1 MNNPGYEVVYNTEH
15 FSGSFTVPY
24 PDTAISTAI
33 DILMEWMMDERY
45 NWNPNTG
52 IPTKEQ
58 RDSWNHMI
66 GTSTVF
72 VYRRIPGK
80 AEPDEED
87 VIWDMDDADL
97 REIGWKEV

>member
-1 MNNPGYEVVYNTEH
+1 MEKTGYEVVYDTEH
-15 FSGSFTVPY
+15 FSGSFHLDDHDAAV
-24 PDTAISTAI
+24 STAI
-33 DILMEWMMDERY
+33 DILMEWMMDERST
-45 NWNPNTG
+45 WDLDTSV
-52 IPTKEQ
+52 PTEEQ

-72 VYRRIPGK
+72 VYERIPGK

-87 VIWDMDDADL
+87 VVWDMNDTDL